1 MNTHIQIA
9 INYSAH
15 PNAYM
20 WQLTFEHMDSCI
32 AHSLVSDPAPVT
44 GVFVCSLKCQTFWV
58 CVCVCVNIFI
68 AKGVV
73 THKCECVCQR
83 VCGEGVINHDL
94 NVDVARYETS
104 CSRHHLRQLLPY
116 TSQPPSHFTYA
127 LINRGKCKWINIV
140 RPLMLQIMEHSTLIW
155 NICVTPGTWLEKLD
169 R

>member
-1 MNTHIQIA
+1 MPTCDSSHLSIWTHASRTHWCQILL
-9 INYSAH
+9 
-15 PNAYM
+15 
-20 WQLTFEHMDSCI
+20 Q
-32 AHSLVSDPAPVT
+32 SLVFLCVLLNARH
-44 GVFVCSLKCQTFWV
+44 FE

-127 LINRGKCKWINIV
+127 LINRGKCNWINIV
-140 RPLMLQIMEHSTLIW
+140 RPLMLQIMEHSTLI
-155 NICVTPGTWLEKLD
+155 
-169 R
+169 